1 MKILLSVSAIALA
14 SVMGAGAA
22 YAADLMVDDVAI
34 EAATAGTDW
43 SGAYVGAN
51 AGAASGTVEWEF
63 VGVGGGDEYD
73 ISGWTLGGQIGYN
86 WQMDNIVFGL
96 EADLSVAAIN
106 GEFDTIATRDI
117 NWVASARGRVG
128 YAIDSIL
135 IYGTAGLAVANS
147 TGTLTFG
154 PFGVSETNT
163 HIGWTAGLGVEAMV
177 ADNVSVK
184 AEYRFSD
191 YGSEEYYG
199 DSIDTSFSTH
209 TVQVGVNFHF

>member
-34 EAATAGTDW
+34 EAATADVWT
-43 SGAYVGAN
+43 GAYVGAN

-63 VGVGGGDEYD
+63 AGGGGGDEYD

-106 GEFDTIATRDI
+106 GEYLSGLATRDI

-135 IYGTAGLAVANS
+135 IYGTAGLAAANS
-147 TGTLTFG
+147 TGRLFG
-154 PFGVSETNT
+154 GSFDETNT
-163 HIGWTAGLGVEAMV
+163 HLGWTAGLGVEAMV

-191 YGSEEYYG
+191 YGSEEYYELG
-199 DSIDTSFSTH
+199 PDVDTSFSTH